1 MDSLLANYASSDD
14 EDEQPEGG
22 TLRPSFR
29 PPNSA
34 PPPLPEPFSASN
46 RGQSESKASPFGSLP
61 PPKASSSLFTSLP
74 HPKSSSSLFTS
85 LPPPK
90 TSSSLPPLKSSSSS
104 LFTSLPPPKT
114 SKSSSSG
121 PAPKKVIQFRP
132 PIDPNLLKPGFDDD
146 DDDEDERQSKI
157 PRKKEA
163 DSSSNISSFSNL
175 SALLPPPK
183 QSLGTSSFSRRSV
196 IETDRSE
203 NRVEERASS
212 NAEASLNADVPLQD
226 SYPEHGVEYP
236 NWGYGGDACGM
247 DGDAGGMSGDV
258 TQYQGNYGEYGT
270 QQYWDGNSGY
280 GNWADGSSSVGD
292 QSESLVASINE
303 IERKRGRNE
312 IPANVIEVKQD
323 QLMSNRPRQD
333 QVKLTG
339 IAFGPSHQP
348 VSSGLKPS
356 KLHRRK
362 HQIQSLYYDMK
373 QKETELAE
381 RRAKGLL
388 TKAQTQAKYGW

>member
-14 EDEQPEGG
+14 EDEQPGREALKSSYP
-22 TLRPSFR
+22 T
-29 PPNSA
+29 PNSA
-34 PPPLPEPFSASN
+34 PPPLPEPFSANN
-46 RGQSESKASPFGSLP
+46 RGQSESKGRLFGSLP
-61 PPKASSSLFTSLP
+61 PPKASSSPFGSLP
-74 HPKSSSSLFTS
+74 PPKSSSSLFTS
-85 LPPPK
+85 IPPPK
-90 TSSSLPPLKSSSSS
+90 TSSSLPPPKSSSSS

-114 SKSSSSG
+114 SQGSSSG
-121 PAPKKVIQFRP
+121 PATKKVIQFRP
-132 PIDPNLLKPGFDDD
+132 PINPDLFKPGS
-146 DDDEDERQSKI
+146 DDEDERESKI

-163 DSSSNISSFSNL
+163 DSSANVSSFSNL

-183 QSLGTSSFSRRSV
+183 QSLGQSSFSRRSV
-196 IETDRSE
+196 IETDR
-203 NRVEERASS
+203 NDDRIEERTSS
-212 NAEASLNADVPLQD
+212 NAEAPSNSDVPLQG
-226 SYPEHGVEYP
+226 SYLEPGVEYP
-236 NWGYGGDACGM
+236 DWSYGGDAGGVG
-247 DGDAGGMSGDV
+247 GDTSGMSSDA
-258 TQYQGNYGEYGT
+258 TQYQENYGEYGT
-270 QQYWDGNSGY
+270 QQYWDPS
-280 GNWADGSSSVGD
+280 GNWADGSSSVAD
-292 QSESLVASINE
+292 QSESLVASISGKD
-303 IERKRGRNE
+303 RKRGKNE

-373 QKETELAE
+373 QKEMELAE

>member
-34 PPPLPEPFSASN
+34 PPPLPEPFSA
-46 RGQSESKASPFGSLP
+46 
-61 PPKASSSLFTSLP
+61 T
-74 HPKSSSSLFTS
+74 SSSLFTS

-90 TSSSLPPLKSSSSS
+90 SSSSLFTSFPPPKTSSSLPPPKSSSS

-132 PIDPNLLKPGFDDD
+132 PIDPDLLKRGFDDDD

-203 NRVEERASS
+203 DRVEERASS
-212 NAEASLNADVPLQD
+212 NAEASLNGDVPLQD

-258 TQYQGNYGEYGT
+258 SQYQGNYGEYGT

-280 GNWADGSSSVGD
+280 GNWADGSSSIGD

-303 IERKRGRNE
+303 MERKRGRNE

-348 VSSGLKPS
+348 VSTGLKPS